1 MKRNILIKP
10 ILISLAA
17 TTLCGCSVLF
27 TPTEIPVHDGSGPI
41 SKPSSD
47 QSTSSSASASQS
59 SSSESSSSNSSSTP
73 NSSEPM
79 PSEKSFEYLELKEQ
93 LSYNSSGRY
102 CLSDTETAFADKSLF
117 VGDSVCRGFSAYNIV
132 KAKSVYAA
140 GSTGV
145 RNFFDKNFF
154 YSGKETAYKDV
165 LSELEPETVILW
177 MGLNDVNMTSADEY
191 CENYNKIIDLTLDNS
206 SANIYVCSITPISSD
221 FADNSRIDEFNK
233 EIKSFIS
240 KNYDKR
246 VGFINLSDLL
256 KDENGKLAQ
265 GLDSGD
271 GIHLSPECYYV
282 IMRYIC
288 QQLNFFD

>member
-1 MKRNILIKP
+1 MKKSILIRS

-27 TPTEIPVHDGSGPI
+27 TPTEIPVHNGSGLI

-47 QSTSSSASASQS
+47 QSTSSSDASQS
-59 SSSESSSSNSSSTP
+59 SSSESSSSSGSSSS
-73 NSSEPM
+73 NSSEPS
-79 PSEKSFEYLELKEQ
+79 SEKSASYLELKEQ

-102 CLSDTETAFADKSLF
+102 CLSDTETAFADKALF

-132 KAKSVYAA
+132 KAKNVYAA

-145 RNFFDKNFF
+145 RNFFDKDFF

-165 LSELEPETVILW
+165 LASLEPETVVLW
-177 MGLNDVNMTSADEY
+177 MGLNDVNMTTSDEY
-191 CENYNKIIDLTLDNS
+191 CENYGKLIDLSLENS

-221 FADNSRIDEFNK
+221 FTDNSRIDEFNAK
-233 EIKSFIS
+233 IKSFIS

-246 VGFINLSDLL
+246 VGYIDLNDIL

-288 QQLNFFD
+288 QKLDFFD